1 MRRETT
7 KTWAHWFISGKNCE
21 WAFNKVSN
29 KIIDEFCYNVYV
41 THSAVEISTIK
52 NVEVK
57 QITLPNGES
66 FNVFLKENK
75 KYLPVKI

>member
-1 MRRETT
+1 M
-7 KTWAHWFISGKNCE
+7 G
-21 WAFNKVSN
+21 

-57 QITLPNGES
+57 QITLPYGES